1 MKNKYEQSIAIF
13 WGASFFL
20 GILTALLTIAKDQI
34 LIVSILIGTC
44 VFLISGLTV
53 QGIITLIKKENK

>member
-20 GILTALLTIAKDQI
+20 GILTAILTTINGQNWIVSTLVGICIFLVVGLTI
-34 LIVSILIGTC
+34 
-44 VFLISGLTV
+44 
-53 QGIITLIKKENK
+53 QGIITLIKNENI